1 MKRTK
6 NGRFAYGGKK
16 SVATINNHVRFM
28 NVKIG
33 VRRRKSRDG
42 VVVSMSA
49 RQAGGLWFNS
59 RSQRNQLLNAYF
71 YLFIFVS
78 YIITPMQ

>member
-33 VRRRKSRDG
+33 VRRRDG

-59 RSQRNQLLNAYF
+59 RSRRNRLLNAYF